1 MKVTFYA
8 TKPDGS
14 GQEIVTTITLQGE
27 KVTYTGNPTYVNLLF
42 DHGELDQGVE
52 AVRTAMQQAPHR
64 FDGGYLRASCEE

>member
-14 GQEIVTTITLQGE
+14 GQEVVATITLEGE
-27 KVTYTGNPTYVNLLF
+27 KVRYRGHPTYVNLLF

-52 AVRTAMQQAPHR
+52 AVRAAMQNAPHR
-64 FDGGYLRASCEE
+64 FDGGYLRASYEE